1 MERQL
6 EVRQQGRVASGDRGG
21 RPAVTSAHELAAV
34 AQRLFIAHGFDETSV
49 DDIATAAGI
58 SRRTFF
64 RYFSTKA
71 DVCFADSP
79 AELVRLQQ
87 GLSAA
92 DPRESYRPVIVRAVV
107 AALRFPPGEREWA
120 WQRAQLVLEV
130 PVLQAHATRI
140 YAQWR
145 AAAVEFARSRHP
157 DDDVFPVVVGHGMLA
172 GTLAAHEYWI
182 AHPAS
187 DLDEALTRM
196 LDLLLPPEPPMT

>member
-1 MERQL
+1 VAE
-6 EVRQQGRVASGDRGG
+6 QGRGASGDRGG

-34 AQRLFIAHGFDETSV
+34 AQRLFVAHGFDETSV
-49 DDIATAAGI
+49 DDIAVAAGI

-64 RYFSTKA
+64 RYFPTKA

-79 AELVRLQQ
+79 AELARLRE

-92 DPRESYRPVIVRAVV
+92 DPRESYRSAIVRAVT

-120 WQRAQLVLEV
+120 LQRAQLVLGV

-145 AAAVEFARSRHP
+145 TAAAEFARGRRP
-157 DDDVFPVVVGHGMLA
+157 DDDVFPVVVGHAVLA
-172 GTLAAHEYWI
+172 ATLAAHEHWI
-182 AHPAS
+182 THPAG
-187 DLDEALTRM
+187 DLDDALARM
-196 LDLLLPPEPPMT
+196 LDLLLPPEPPST

>member
-1 MERQL
+1 MEGAVGARMERQL

-79 AELVRLQQ
+79 AELAAEDRFGIVGLGWQLSNMQQ
-87 GLSAA
+87 
-92 DPRESYRPVIVRAVV
+92 RP
-107 AALRFPPGEREWA
+107 PK
-120 WQRAQLVLEV
+120 
-130 PVLQAHATRI
+130 
-140 YAQWR
+140 
-145 AAAVEFARSRHP
+145 
-157 DDDVFPVVVGHGMLA
+157 
-172 GTLAAHEYWI
+172 
-182 AHPAS
+182 
-187 DLDEALTRM
+187 
-196 LDLLLPPEPPMT
+196 